1 MGTIY
6 SKQEFLD
13 IVERE
18 RARTDRMGNYFSII
32 TFNLNKLKNEGVEK
46 ALGDLFLKNTRDYDD
61 IGFLEKN
68 CFAMLS
74 PQTSYE
80 QAHTVAHRFC
90 SAIIPV
96 NLSPT
101 SAVFTYPSP
110 GVPGRQKDAQ
120 HTAPEASK
128 TIPDLTAW
136 ANTYGDFI
144 QHLKMPATQMPPW
157 KRMMDILGAAVGLLL
172 LLPVGMLIAAY
183 IKHVSTGPVLF
194 TQRRIGFLGKQ
205 FLCFKFRTMH
215 INAKISVHNNYLKEL
230 MGNET
235 PMEKLDTHD
244 HRIIPY
250 GRLLRKSGLDELPQ
264 LLNVLFGDMSLI
276 GPRPCIPYEA
286 EHYQQWQ
293 LKRFEAVPG
302 ITGLWQVNGKN
313 KTTFNAMMRYD
324 IRYAGK
330 KNFITD
336 TAILLKTIPAV
347 IRMAMERKTVKVAG
361 MVIEEA

>member
-1 MGTIY
+1 
-6 SKQEFLD
+6 
-13 IVERE
+13 
-18 RARTDRMGNYFSII
+18 
-32 TFNLNKLKNEGVEK
+32 
-46 ALGDLFLKNTRDYDD
+46 
-61 IGFLEKN
+61 
-68 CFAMLS
+68 
-74 PQTSYE
+74 
-80 QAHTVAHRFC
+80 
-90 SAIIPV
+90 
-96 NLSPT
+96 
-101 SAVFTYPSP
+101 
-110 GVPGRQKDAQ
+110 
-120 HTAPEASK
+120 
-128 TIPDLTAW
+128 
-136 ANTYGDFI
+136 
-144 QHLKMPATQMPPW
+144 MPPW

-324 IRYAGK
+324 IRYALK
-330 KNFITD
+330 KNIIMD
-336 TAILLKTIPAV
+336 
-347 IRMAMERKTVKVAG
+347 
-361 MVIEEA
+361 